1 MAKSNNVPLS
11 KTDQPK
17 LTKLRESL
25 SKKDPLSPHK
35 PLGENQGL
43 TPQFLV
49 PLGVQSLSILDPTIF
64 SSKNS
69 ESDFSN
75 NLFED
80 SPFFSEYRAATP
92 KHNATKQ
99 VSRDLVTSSST
110 KQILQQKL
118 ESKSSPLQ
126 PSNLTRKLQRSEF
139 SDTQADFA
147 VNFELDNTQHKT
159 ADIDD
164 RAESVIVDSLALS
177 PMQAIAPVTS
187 LIPKVQP
194 KTDFDS
200 FPTLQPDT
208 ETTALASHSNIT
220 AESSFLLK
228 NSVSDLGNMIQRAP
242 ITDTPAR
249 NSQSGTLLQL
259 PQVLQNIMVLDSL
272 ASKPSLS
279 QYAGGNIV
287 TQSST
292 NSPKLDRTT
301 VSRSNVSSWS
311 DIGNSVKS
319 KATSVQRKMSKQNSS
334 SVNTLIQAKGANDA
348 ETIRLSSQ
356 QAFVDTTEESS
367 SEVSKSIE
375 TLAQAIYEK
384 VKCRLRIQ
392 QERHGR
398 GYTGR
403 SSW

>member
-1 MAKSNNVPLS
+1 MAESNNAPLS
-11 KTDQPK
+11 ETYQPK
-17 LTKLRESL
+17 LTKSTESL
-25 SKKDPLSPHK
+25 SKKDTLSPHK
-35 PLGENQGL
+35 PLRGNQGL

-49 PLGVQSLSILDPTIF
+49 PLGAQSLSILDPTIF

-69 ESDFSN
+69 ELDFSN
-75 NLFED
+75 NQFED

-99 VSRDLVTSSST
+99 VSPDLVTSSST
-110 KQILQQKL
+110 EQFLQQKV
-118 ESKSSPLQ
+118 EPTISPLQ
-126 PSNLTRKLQRSEF
+126 SSNLTTKLQSSEF
-139 SDTQADFA
+139 SDTQANFA
-147 VNFELDNTQHKT
+147 VNFESDNTQHKA
-159 ADIDD
+159 ADIED
-164 RAESVIVDSLALS
+164 RAESVIVDSLALT

-187 LIPKVQP
+187 LIPNIQP

-200 FPTLQPDT
+200 FPTLQPHT
-208 ETTALASHSNIT
+208 ET
-220 AESSFLLK
+220 K
-228 NSVSDLGNMIQRAP
+228 
-242 ITDTPAR
+242 
-249 NSQSGTLLQL
+249 SGTLLQL

-272 ASKPSLS
+272 ASKRSLS
-279 QYAGGNIV
+279 QYAASNIV
-287 TQSST
+287 NQSST

-301 VSRSNVSSWS
+301 VSGSNVSSWS

-319 KATSVQRKMSKQNSS
+319 KATSVQRKINKQNSS
-334 SVNTLIQAKGANDA
+334 SVNTLIQAKGAKGANEP

-384 VKCRLRIQ
+384 VRYRLRIQ

>member
-1 MAKSNNVPLS
+1 MAESNNAPLS
-11 KTDQPK
+11 ETDQPK
-17 LTKLRESL
+17 LTESTESL
-25 SKKDPLSPHK
+25 SKKDSLSPHK
-35 PLGENQGL
+35 PLGGNQGL

-99 VSRDLVTSSST
+99 VSRDLVPSSST

-118 ESKSSPLQ
+118 ESINSPLQ
-126 PSNLTRKLQRSEF
+126 PSDLTRKLQRSEF

-147 VNFELDNTQHKT
+147 VNFESDNTQHKT
-159 ADIDD
+159 ADIED

-200 FPTLQPDT
+200 FPTLQAHT
-208 ETTALASHSNIT
+208 ETTALASDSNIT
-220 AESSFLLK
+220 AESSSLLK
-228 NSVSDLGNMIQRAP
+228 NSVSDLGNMIQRAA

-272 ASKPSLS
+272 ASKQSLS
-279 QYAGGNIV
+279 QYAASNIV

-301 VSRSNVSSWS
+301 VSGSNVSSWS
-311 DIGNSVKS
+311 DIGNSIKS
-319 KATSVQRKMSKQNSS
+319 KTTSVQRKMSKQNSS
-334 SVNTLIQAKGANDA
+334 SVNTLIQAKGANDP
-348 ETIRLSSQ
+348 ETIRVSSQ

-384 VKCRLRIQ
+384 VRCRLRIQ

>member
-1 MAKSNNVPLS
+1 MTESNNALIS
-11 KTDQPK
+11 ETSQPK
-17 LTKLRESL
+17 LRKSTETLN
-25 SKKDPLSPHK
+25 KKDPLLSPK
-35 PLGENQGL
+35 PLGGDEEL

-69 ESDFSN
+69 ELDFSN

-92 KHNATKQ
+92 KHHATKQ

-110 KQILQQKL
+110 EQILQQKV
-118 ESKSSPLQ
+118 ESTIAPLQ
-126 PSNLTRKLQRSEF
+126 SSNLTRKLQASELP
-139 SDTQADFA
+139 DTQADFA
-147 VNFELDNTQHKT
+147 VNFESDNTQHKD
-159 ADIDD
+159 ADVEDQ
-164 RAESVIVDSLALS
+164 AESVIVDSLALS

-200 FPTLQPDT
+200 FPTLQPHT
-208 ETTALASHSNIT
+208 ET
-220 AESSFLLK
+220 K
-228 NSVSDLGNMIQRAP
+228 
-242 ITDTPAR
+242 
-249 NSQSGTLLQL
+249 SGTLLQL

-279 QYAGGNIV
+279 QYAASNIV

-292 NSPKLDRTT
+292 NSPKSDRTT
-301 VSRSNVSSWS
+301 VSGSNVSSWS
-311 DIGNSVKS
+311 DISNPVKS
-319 KATSVQRKMSKQNSS
+319 QTTSVQRKMSKQNSS
-334 SVNTLIQAKGANDA
+334 SVNTLIQAKEANEP

-356 QAFVDTTEESS
+356 QTFGDTTEESS

-384 VKCRLRIQ
+384 VRCRLRIQ

>member
-1 MAKSNNVPLS
+1 MAESNNAPLS
-11 KTDQPK
+11 ETSQSK
-17 LTKLRESL
+17 LTKSTESL
-25 SKKDPLSPHK
+25 SKKDTLSPHK
-35 PLGENQGL
+35 PLGSNQGL

-49 PLGVQSLSILDPTIF
+49 PLGVQSLSILDPIIF

-92 KHNATKQ
+92 KDNATKQ

-110 KQILQQKL
+110 KQILQKKL
-118 ESKSSPLQ
+118 DSTISPLQ
-126 PSNLTRKLQRSEF
+126 SSNLTRKLQRSEF

-147 VNFELDNTQHKT
+147 VNFELNNTQHEA
-159 ADIDD
+159 ADIED
-164 RAESVIVDSLALS
+164 RPESVIVDSLALS

-187 LIPKVQP
+187 LIPKVQS
-194 KTDFDS
+194 KTDFHS
-200 FPTLQPDT
+200 FPTLQPHT
-208 ETTALASHSNIT
+208 ETTALASDRNIT
-220 AESSFLLK
+220 AESSSLLK

-272 ASKPSLS
+272 ASKRSLS
-279 QYAGGNIV
+279 QYAASNIV

-292 NSPKLDRTT
+292 NSPKSDRTT
-301 VSRSNVSSWS
+301 VSGSNVSSWS

-319 KATSVQRKMSKQNSS
+319 KTTSVQRKMSKQNSS
-334 SVNTLIQAKGANDA
+334 SVNTLIQAKGANDP

-356 QAFVDTTEESS
+356 QAFVNTTEESS

>member
-1 MAKSNNVPLS
+1 MPESNNALLS
-11 KTDQPK
+11 ETSQSK
-17 LTKLRESL
+17 LTKSTGSL
-25 SKKDPLSPHK
+25 SKKDALSPHK
-35 PLGENQGL
+35 PLGSNQGL

-110 KQILQQKL
+110 KQILQKKL
-118 ESKSSPLQ
+118 DSTISPLQ
-126 PSNLTRKLQRSEF
+126 FSNLTRKLQRSEF

-147 VNFELDNTQHKT
+147 VNFESHNTQHEA
-159 ADIDD
+159 ADIED
-164 RAESVIVDSLALS
+164 RPESVIVDSLALS
-177 PMQAIAPVTS
+177 PMQAIAPVTN

-200 FPTLQPDT
+200 FPRLQPYT
-208 ETTALASHSNIT
+208 ETMPLASDSNIT
-220 AESSFLLK
+220 AESSSLLK
-228 NSVSDLGNMIQRAP
+228 NSVSGNIIQCAP

-249 NSQSGTLLQL
+249 NSQSGTLLQM

-272 ASKPSLS
+272 ASTRSLS
-279 QYAGGNIV
+279 QYVASNIV

-292 NSPKLDRTT
+292 NSPKSDRTT
-301 VSRSNVSSWS
+301 VSGSNVSSWS

-319 KATSVQRKMSKQNSS
+319 KTTSVQRKMSKQNSS
-334 SVNTLIQAKGANDA
+334 SVNTLIQAKGANDP

-356 QAFVDTTEESS
+356 HAFVNTTEESS

>member
-1 MAKSNNVPLS
+1 MAKSNNAPLS
-11 KTDQPK
+11 ETAQPK
-17 LTKLRESL
+17 LAKSTESL
-25 SKKDPLSPHK
+25 SKKDPLLPHK
-35 PLGENQGL
+35 PLGGNQGL

-49 PLGVQSLSILDPTIF
+49 PLGVQSLSILEQTIF

-80 SPFFSEYRAATP
+80 SPFFSEYRDATP

-118 ESKSSPLQ
+118 ESINSPLQ
-126 PSNLTRKLQRSEF
+126 PSNLTKKLQRSEF

-147 VNFELDNTQHKT
+147 VNFESDNTQHKT
-159 ADIDD
+159 DDIED
-164 RAESVIVDSLALS
+164 RAESVIVDSLALP

-187 LIPKVQP
+187 LIPKVQS

-200 FPTLQPDT
+200 FPTLQPHT
-208 ETTALASHSNIT
+208 ETTALASDSNIT
-220 AESSFLLK
+220 AESSFLIK
-228 NSVSDLGNMIQRAP
+228 NSVSDLGNMIQPAA

-279 QYAGGNIV
+279 QYATSNIV

-301 VSRSNVSSWS
+301 VSGSNVSSWS

-319 KATSVQRKMSKQNSS
+319 KTTSVQRKMSKQNSS
-334 SVNTLIQAKGANDA
+334 SVNTLIQAKGANDS

-356 QAFVDTTEESS
+356 QTFVDTTEESS
-367 SEVSKSIE
+367 SEISKSIE